1 VNAAVLRAGL
11 IGLGQMGSRH
21 ARILQALDGVVLAG
35 ALDPGGDRYRAA
47 GGIPLAAGVD
57 ELIRL
62 GLDYAVLACPT
73 LLHEPIGTALA
84 AAGVPALIEKPLAGD
99 PAAAWRLAEAFR
111 SAGVPAGVGYTER
124 FSPALAA
131 LRQRVQGGQLG
142 DVFSV
147 ATRRTGPYPGRITD
161 TGVIHDLATH
171 DLDLTAW
178 ITSARYTSITAR
190 TAHRSGRPHE
200 DLLAAL
206 AQLSDGTIAHHQV
219 SWVSPL
225 KERTTTVT
233 GDHGILIADTLTAS
247 LTYWAN
253 SRASTQPD
261 HPGPFGGV
269 AEGDM
274 TRYAIP
280 RHDPLASEHEAFRD
294 LILGRPQRTA
304 TLHDGLHAVLT
315 AHAALHASRTATTTA
330 RPHPHQQRNS
340 DHHTGLSALRG
351 EQGPDYPHAAQ
362 VRVSELNRPGWPDLT
377 RSLRIVQVP
386 SPVPG

>member
-11 IGLGQMGSRH
+11 IGLGRIGSRH
-21 ARILQALDGVVLAG
+21 ARALQALDGVVLAG
-35 ALDPGGDRYRAA
+35 AIDPGGDRYHAA
-47 GGIPLAAGVD
+47 GGVPLAAGVD
-57 ELIRL
+57 ALISL

-84 AAGVPALIEKPLAGD
+84 AAGVPTLIEKPLAGD
-99 PAAAWRLAEAFR
+99 PAAAFRLAEAFR
-111 SAGVPAGVGYTER
+111 NAGIPAGVGYTER
-124 FSPALAA
+124 FSPALTA
-131 LRQRVQGGQLG
+131 LRQRVQDGQLG

-147 ATRRTGPYPGRITD
+147 ATRRTGPYPARITD
-161 TGVIHDLATH
+161 VGVIHDLATH

-206 AQLSDGTIAHHQV
+206 GQLSDGTIAHHQV

-253 SRASTQPD
+253 GCASTQQAE
-261 HPGPFGGV
+261 PGAFGGV

-274 TRYAIP
+274 IRYAIP
-280 RHDPLASEHEAFRD
+280 REDPLAGEHEAFRD
-294 LILGRPQRTA
+294 ILLGHSQRIA
-304 TLHDGLHAVLT
+304 TLDDGLHAVLT
-315 AHAALHASRTATTTA
+315 AHAAQRSSRTGTTTA
-330 RPHPHQQRNS
+330 VP
-340 DHHTGLSALRG
+340 ALTSG
-351 EQGPDYPHAAQ
+351 ATA
-362 VRVSELNRPGWPDLT
+362 VTT
-377 RSLRIVQVP
+377 RA
-386 SPVPG
+386 